1 MTRTALP
8 YQVTDIS
15 QLARQL
21 ARQLET
27 ALSAEA
33 RPGHLALLNILA
45 RAAGFR
51 NYQHFRA
58 AAVAGLRLAEPGPMP
73 DMARVEQALRHFDRD
88 GRMKSWPARTSQQHL
103 CLWSLWA
110 RLPRGT
116 VMTERAISA
125 ELNRWHLFGD
135 AAILRRTLWEL
146 RLIHRSADSRDYR
159 RIEQAPPPEA
169 AALIRATHRPG

>member
-1 MTRTALP
+1 MTRIALP

-15 QLARQL
+15 LL

-27 ALSAEA
+27 ALRDGD
-33 RPGHLALLNILA
+33 RPGHLTLLNILA

-51 NYQHFRA
+51 NFQPFRA
-58 AAVAGLRLAEPGPMP
+58 ASVAGTRLAGPRPMP
-73 DMARVEQALRHFDRD
+73 DLARVEQALRHFDRD
-88 GRMKSWPARTSQQHL
+88 GRMKTWPARTSLQHL

-116 VMTERAISA
+116 SIPERGISA

-146 RLIHRSADSRDYR
+146 RLVHRSPGSRDYR
-159 RIEQAPPPEA
+159 RVEQAPPPEA
-169 AALIRATHRPG
+169 AALIRATRRAG